1 MPGSGDNTSPELSR
15 SRHVCAENKASIGAV
30 LFDLSELRE
39 GNVLGESVL
48 GIDRRHGG
56 RRTNPAV
63 LFHISGSPCHRPRS
77 TVGAV
82 EAAREAFGR
91 HSWLEVY
98 TLLADSAEEL
108 DATMLEMLAVAAN
121 LIGRDQESIRAWERA
136 HVEHRRGGRHDQAAA
151 TACWAALTLMLRGDM
166 AQAGGWLT
174 RAERIV
180 EELEDDV
187 PVAAHGMLLIPA
199 AIAAVSSGDAETA
212 LDVANRMISIATA
225 VQEPDLMAFGRLAI
239 AQAALVAGDVPHSMR
254 LFDEVMVSVT
264 AGDVSP
270 IPSGI
275 IYCAVVD
282 GCVEACDLR
291 RAAEWTEALR
301 RWCDD
306 QPDLVPYRGQ
316 CMVHRSQVLLAQG
329 AWAEAA
335 AEADRACQRL
345 ADPFHPALGL
355 AHYQRGELH
364 RLRGELDAAADAY
377 REASRYGHD
386 PVPGFALL
394 RLAQGEVDGAERAA
408 TRMLDECGI
417 GPARSRLLA
426 AAVEVRLATGDTTA
440 GRQLADELTVVAE
453 QTGTEMLA
461 ASAAYARGTVLLA
474 AGDTTSAITALRA
487 ACKAWRDLQA
497 PYEVARARFQLGL
510 AYRDAG
516 DRDAADLELDGA
528 FATFTSLGAAVDLA
542 RLESVAPAEPGLLTE
557 RECEV
562 LRLVAAG
569 RTNRQIAAA
578 LVISEHTV
586 SRHLQNMFMKLGV
599 TSRAAATAYAYEHHL
614 V

>member
-1 MPGSGDNTSPELSR
+1 M
-15 SRHVCAENKASIGAV
+15 
-30 LFDLSELRE
+30 
-39 GNVLGESVL
+39 
-48 GIDRRHGG
+48 
-56 RRTNPAV
+56 
-63 LFHISGSPCHRPRS
+63 
-77 TVGAV
+77 
-82 EAAREAFGR
+82 EAAREAFAR

-98 TLLADSAEEL
+98 RLLSDAAVDL
-108 DATMLEMLAVAAN
+108 DADELEMLAVAAN
-121 LIGRDQESIRAWERA
+121 LIGRDRDSVRAWERA
-136 HVEHRRGGRHDQAAA
+136 HAEHLRAGRRDRAALS
-151 TACWAALTLMLRGDM
+151 ACWAALTLLLRGEM
-166 AQAGGWLT
+166 AQAGGWMT

-180 EELEDDV
+180 DELGEDV
-187 PVAAHGMLLIPA
+187 PVAARGMLLIPA
-199 AIAAVSSGDAETA
+199 AIAAVSTGNAETA
-212 LDVANRMISIATA
+212 RDVADRIICIATA
-225 VQEPDLMAFGRLAI
+225 VDEPDLLAFGRLTT
-239 AQAALVAGDVPHSMR
+239 AQAALVAGDIARSMR

-264 AGDVSP
+264 MGDVSP

-329 AWAEAA
+329 SWSEAA

-364 RLRGELDAAADAY
+364 RLRGELEAAADAY
-377 REASRYGHD
+377 RDASRYGHD

-394 RLAQGEVDGAERAA
+394 RLAQGDGGGAVRAA
-408 TRMLDECGI
+408 KRMLAEHGM
-417 GPARSRLLA
+417 GPVRSGLLA

-440 GRQLADELTVVAE
+440 GRELADELASLAE
-453 QTGTEMLA
+453 ATGTEMLA
-461 ASAAYARGTVLLA
+461 ARAAYARGTVLLA
-474 AGDTTSAITALRA
+474 SGDAPSAIGALRA

-510 AYRDAG
+510 AYRATG
-516 DRDAADLELDGA
+516 DGDAAVLEFDGA
-528 FATFTSLGAAVDLA
+528 RATFESLGASIDLE
-542 RLESVAPAEPGLLTE
+542 RIESVTPAKPGGLTE

-569 RTNRQIAAA
+569 KTNREIAAE

-599 TSRAAATAYAYEHHL
+599 TSRAAATAYAYEHRL

>member
-1 MPGSGDNTSPELSR
+1 
-15 SRHVCAENKASIGAV
+15 VQ
-30 LFDLSELRE
+30 
-39 GNVLGESVL
+39 
-48 GIDRRHGG
+48 
-56 RRTNPAV
+56 
-63 LFHISGSPCHRPRS
+63 
-77 TVGAV
+77 
-82 EAAREAFGR
+82 AAREAFAR
-91 HSWLEVY
+91 HSWLEVF
-98 TLLADSAEEL
+98 TRLTDAAEDL
-108 DATMLEMLAVAAN
+108 DGDQLEMLAVAAN
-121 LIGRDQESIRAWERA
+121 LIGRDQDSVWAWEQAHTA
-136 HVEHRRGGRHDQAAA
+136 HVRAGRPGRAAMS
-151 TACWAALTLMLRGDM
+151 ACWAALTLLLRGDM
-166 AQAGGWLT
+166 AQAGGWMT

-180 EELEDDV
+180 EELGADV
-187 PVAAHGMLLIPA
+187 PVAARGMLLIPA
-199 AIAAVSSGDAETA
+199 AIAALSTGDAETA
-212 LDVANRMISIATA
+212 RAVADQIISIGTA
-225 VQEPDLMAFGRLAI
+225 VHEPDLLAFGRLTT
-239 AQAALVAGDVPHSMR
+239 AQAALVAGDVARSMR

-264 AGDVSP
+264 MGDVSP

-275 IYCAVVD
+275 IYCAVVE

-329 AWAEAA
+329 SWAEAA
-335 AEADRACQRL
+335 READRACRRL

-394 RLAQGEVDGAERAA
+394 RLAQGDVDGAGRAA
-408 TRMLDECGI
+408 KRMLDEHGI
-417 GPARSRLLA
+417 GPARSALLA
-426 AAVEVRLATGDTTA
+426 AAVEVRLATGDTTG
-440 GRQLADELTVVAE
+440 GRALADELASLAE
-453 QTGTEMLA
+453 ATGTEMLE
-461 ASAAYARGTVLLA
+461 ASAAYVRGTVLLA
-474 AGDTTSAITALRA
+474 AGDPAPAIAELRA

-497 PYEVARARFQLGL
+497 PYEVARTRFQLGL
-510 AYRDAG
+510 AYRAAG
-516 DRDAADLELDGA
+516 DPDAADLELDGA
-528 FATFTSLGAAVDLA
+528 RTTFTSLGASVDLA
-542 RLESVAPAEPGLLTE
+542 RIESVTPAARGVLTE

-569 RTNRQIAAA
+569 RTNREIAAE